1 MNRIVLELGMFETLS
16 LAVLAIYFGEFLRKQ
31 FPVLKKYCLPASVVG
46 GTVFAVASMG
56 LYYAN
61 ICELSFEFKAV
72 NSLFY
77 CIFFAASG
85 AAASLSLL
93 KKGGKLVVIFA
104 VLAAI
109 LAAGQN
115 ALALFVGKLMNVNP
129 LISMMTGSIPMTG
142 GHGNAA
148 AFAPIAVEA
157 GASAAM
163 EVAIASAT
171 FGLISGCILGGPL
184 GNFII
189 KRHHLEDPALDGK
202 DDIDNMQE
210 GTETSSAMS
219 VDKKSVVNAMFL
231 MCIALGIGQIV
242 TLVLKK
248 YGISFPIHVSCMLG
262 GILIRLFYD
271 RQKGNHDILYEAIDT
286 VGEFSL
292 GLFVSMSIITMKLW
306 QLSDLGGPLFVL
318 LISQVIYIIVFCYL
332 LTFNLL
338 GRDYDAAVMAV
349 GHSGFGLGAVPVSM
363 TTMQTV
369 CRKYRYSKLAFF
381 VVPVIGGF
389 ISNISNA
396 IIITKFL
403 NIAKAMVGIG

>member
-1 MNRIVLELGMFETLS
+1 MGRVILQLGMFETLA
-16 LAVLAIYFGEFLRKQ
+16 LAVLAIYLGEYLRNV
-31 FPVLKKYCLPASVVG
+31 FPILKKYCLPASVVG
-46 GTVFAVASMG
+46 GTIFAMISLA
-56 LYYAN
+56 LYYGN
-61 ICELSFEFKAV
+61 IFELRFDYKTV
-72 NSLFY
+72 NTLFY

-93 KKGGKLVVIFA
+93 KKGGKLVAIFA
-104 VLAAI
+104 VLAAV
-109 LAAGQN
+109 LAACQN
-115 ALALFVGKLMNVNP
+115 AIAIFVGKLLHVNP

-171 FGLISGCILGGPL
+171 FGLIAGCIIGGPF
-184 GNFII
+184 GTFII
-189 KRHHLEDPALDGK
+189 KRHKLENPELDGK
-202 DDIDNMQE
+202 DNE
-210 GTETSSAMS
+210 LEVGENSAS
-219 VDKKSVVNAMFL
+219 ASKIEKKSTVNAVFL

-242 TLVLKK
+242 TIILKH
-248 YGISFPIHVSCMLG
+248 YEINFPIHVSCMFG

-271 RQKGNHDILYEAIDT
+271 LRKGNHNDLYEAIDT

-306 QLSDLGGPLFVL
+306 QLADLGGPLIVL
-318 LISQVIYIIVFCYL
+318 LLAQLVFIIIFCYFV
-332 LTFNLL
+332 TFNLL

-349 GHSGFGLGAVPVSM
+349 GNTGFGMGAVPVSM

-403 NIAKAMVGIG
+403 DIAKSMLGII